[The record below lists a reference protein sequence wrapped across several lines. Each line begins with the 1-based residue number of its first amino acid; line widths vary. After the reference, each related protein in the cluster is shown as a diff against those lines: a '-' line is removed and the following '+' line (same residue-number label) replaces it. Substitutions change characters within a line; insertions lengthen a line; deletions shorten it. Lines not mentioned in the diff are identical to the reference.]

1 MLPRLD
7 LKLPG
12 YTVDTSFLKFSGV
25 MEGWR
30 LQTEYRIVA
39 DHFRRNKHLVNVDK
53 DEEND
58 GDSGESG
65 ESERSGES
73 GESKVASSRQ
83 QRVDKENPA
92 FAVEA

>member
-1 MLPRLD
+1 
-7 LKLPG
+7 
-12 YTVDTSFLKFSGV
+12 VDTSFLKFSGV

-39 DHFRRNKHLVNVDK
+39 DHFRRNKHLVNVE
-53 DEEND
+53 EEND
-58 GDSGESG
+58 GESGESG

-73 GESKVASSRQ
+73 KVASSRQ
-83 QRVDKENPA
+83 PGVDKENPA

>member
-1 MLPRLD
+1 LLPRLD

-39 DHFRRNKHLVNVDK
+39 DHFRRNKHLVNDE
-53 DEEND
+53 EEND

-65 ESERSGES
+65 ERERSGES

-83 QRVDKENPA
+83 QGVDKENPA
-92 FAVEA
+92 FAVDA

>member
-12 YTVDTSFLKFSGV
+12 YTVDTSFAKFSGV

-39 DHFRRNKHLVNVDK
+39 DHFRRNKHLVNVD
-53 DEEND
+53 EEND
-58 GDSGESG
+58 GDSVGES
-65 ESERSGES
+65 ES

-83 QRVDKENPA
+83 QGHVKENPA

>member
-39 DHFRRNKHLVNVDK
+39 DHFRRNKHLVNVE
-53 DEEND
+53 EEND
-58 GDSGESG
+58 GESGESG

-83 QRVDKENPA
+83 QGVDKENPA
-92 FAVEA
+92 FAVDA

>member
-12 YTVDTSFLKFSGV
+12 YTVDTSFFKFSGV

-39 DHFRRNKHLVNVDK
+39 DHFRRNKHLVNVD
-53 DEEND
+53 EEND
-58 GDSGESG
+58 GDSGES
-65 ESERSGES
+65 ES
-73 GESKVASSRQ
+73 GESKVASSQ
-83 QRVDKENPA
+83 QQGHVKEKLKDFQENPA